1 MELDDEIYDSEEEEN
16 DEKTTK
22 LDEEHISCDHSSFI
36 SDKYMEDV
44 NAPTIANKFS
54 DMVLEFETKPVAE
67 IINPDSE
74 QAFYVEDE
82 IYLSDDEFEDDD
94 DDNLLQ
100 DQLISE
106 EDMQFWN
113 EIRSMKIDSRQ
124 TVYILKTN
132 TGIFCKCELERKIS
146 FILKLQFKL
155 EKISV
160 TNKSL

>member
-1 MELDDEIYDSEEEEN
+1 
-16 DEKTTK
+16 
-22 LDEEHISCDHSSFI
+22 
-36 SDKYMEDV
+36 MEDIKASTV
-44 NAPTIANKFS
+44 PNKFS

-82 IYLSDDEFEDDD
+82 IYLSDDEFEDEY

-113 EIRSMKIDSRQ
+113 EIRSMRIDSRK

-132 TGIFCKCELERKIS
+132 TGILC
-146 FILKLQFKL
+146 
-155 EKISV
+155 SV
-160 TNKSL
+160 S